1 MVLIKGDDIL
11 VLGVD
16 DQGESGDAR
25 VDHSAGGIHQHH
37 GAEPL
42 AAEILVNRQ
51 TADAYGGNGR
61 TWRKLGSDLGGK
73 IG

>member
-1 MVLIKGDDIL
+1 
-11 VLGVD
+11 
-16 DQGESGDAR
+16 
-25 VDHSAGGIHQHH
+25 
-37 GAEPL
+37 L